1 MPKGRSLSRPPWR
14 SWRAARTEAC
24 DDHMM
29 QTSRRKGE
37 NRRGSHGEGAGVAD
51 RDRGRR
57 RRAGDEADVG
67 DIGVLP
73 RASRKKTSL
82 RRRSAASRHA
92 LVDEEV
98 DDDEVQL
105 TDTEVG
111 LGDGRRRPN

>member
-1 MPKGRSLSRPPWR
+1 MVTGAAKATARGGGAR
-14 SWRAARTEAC
+14 WRATRRRT
-24 DDHMM
+24 
-29 QTSRRKGE
+29 SGVWRG
-37 NRRGSHGEGAGVAD
+37 RRGVGAAGAHGEGAGVAD

-67 DIGVLP
+67 DLGVLP

-92 LVDEEV
+92 PVDEEV
-98 DDDEVQL
+98 DDDEAQL